1 MAKTFLNLTDQISTW
16 RTKHNDIVNNIGDLA
31 QLTTVFGDSFDSDL
45 VTAITRAALTGT
57 DSATVVAIMGSA
69 AADST
74 IGSVQLKFEQNL
86 ILYDSTG
93 AVLKSLWGAG
103 I

>member
-1 MAKTFLNLTDQISTW
+1 MAKTFLQLNDQIVTW

-31 QLTTVFGDSFDSDL
+31 QLTAVVGDSFDSDL

-57 DSATVVAIMGSA
+57 DSATVVAIMSSA
-69 AADST
+69 AADSS
-74 IGSVQLKFEQNL
+74 IGSVQLKQEQNL
-86 ILYDSTG
+86 ILYDSDGT
-93 AVLKSLWGAG
+93 VLKSLWGAG